1 VSKGAA
7 SCLIQSGLLVAFPC
21 REQAAEGDSVE
32 RRDFTNDQ
40 LKAMLRAI
48 HEREGGW
55 DRVDPDTEIAN
66 MGEAIGLGED
76 ESFALFKLLVNE
88 YYVDPGRVLRAGG
101 AMPGSTSRVVG
112 RGDNLTAIGDDMRLT
127 DKGQDEIR

>member
-1 VSKGAA
+1 
-7 SCLIQSGLLVAFPC
+7 
-21 REQAAEGDSVE
+21 
-32 RRDFTNDQ
+32 
-40 LKAMLRAI
+40 MLMAI

-66 MGEAIGLGED
+66 IGEGIGLSEE

-88 YYVDPGRVLRAGG
+88 HYVDPGRILQAGG

-112 RGDNLTAIGDDMRLT
+112 RGDSLTAIGDDVRLT